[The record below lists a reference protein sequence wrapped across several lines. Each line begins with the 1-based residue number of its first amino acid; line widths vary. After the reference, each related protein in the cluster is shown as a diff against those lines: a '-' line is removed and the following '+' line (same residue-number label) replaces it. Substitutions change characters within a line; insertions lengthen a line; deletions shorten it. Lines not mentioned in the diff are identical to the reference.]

1 MSSVPSPEVWRARVS
16 NANAQLFSDSFA
28 SDWCVA
34 SQRAIDLFA
43 EATQDPDPVH
53 IDPEWTRANTSLPGT
68 IAQGLWVTS
77 MWVSLLHGT
86 ERLHPIQDALGV
98 KRGLGLNYGYDTLR
112 IVTPTFMGARLRGRY
127 RFKSIEARSDD
138 KAILTIESEMEIEGQ
153 AKPCLAATW
162 LLAFLRTDT
171 DVDRGT

>member
-1 MSSVPSPEVWRARVS
+1 MSNHPSPDVWRDRVS
-16 NANAQLFSDSFA
+16 EANAGLFSETFVSE
-28 SDWCVA
+28 WCVVT
-34 SQRAIDLFA
+34 QRAIDLFA

-53 IDPEWTRANTSLPGT
+53 VDPAWTRANTALPGT

-98 KRGLGLNYGYDTLR
+98 KRGLGLNYGYDKLR

-127 RFKSIEARSDD
+127 RFTSIEVRGDE
-138 KAILTIESEMEIEGQ
+138 KAVLTIESEMETEGQ
-153 AKPCLAATW
+153 SKPCLAATW
-162 LLAFLRTDT
+162 LLAFLRIDASMSA
-171 DVDRGT
+171 